1 MTRIALPAS
10 SISELRDR
18 DPLEQ
23 AVVGFLLRLRNPNT
37 YREYQRDLR
46 YFLAWCTDQKL
57 APLSVRRVELTAYLR
72 TLELQGL
79 AEATISR
86 KFGTVCCWLRYC
98 ADEELIDKDPTRGIE
113 RPTVDRE
120 KQRRTHLNV
129 VEWAQL
135 LRAARD
141 HGPTAHALVALLGMK
156 GLRVSEACQLDIE
169 THLFTK
175 DGYDQIR
182 FIGKGNKGSVVTL
195 PPPVARAVREIT
207 DVRSEGPLLLNA
219 WGRRLD
225 RTSANRLL
233 HTVAREGA
241 VLAEFSPHSLRRT
254 MITLALGQGIPLYEV
269 QLLAR
274 HANSKTTAIYDM
286 NRRNVDRLSGA
297 SVASFMSSI
306 AG

>member
-1 MTRIALPAS
+1 
-10 SISELRDR
+10 
-18 DPLEQ
+18 
-23 AVVGFLLRLRNPNT
+23 V
-37 YREYQRDLR
+37 
-46 YFLAWCTDQKL
+46 
-57 APLSVRRVELTAYLR
+57 
-72 TLELQGL
+72 
-79 AEATISR
+79 SR
-86 KFGTVCCWLRYC
+86 KFGTVCTWLRYC
-98 ADEELIDKDPTRGIE
+98 ADEELIGKDPTRGVD
-113 RPTVDRE
+113 RPAVDRE
-120 KQRRTHLNV
+120 KQKRTHLNV

-141 HGPTAHALVALLGMK
+141 HSPTAHALVALLGMK
-156 GLRVSEACQLDIE
+156 GLRVSEACQLDID

-182 FIGKGNKGSVVTL
+182 FVGKGNKASTVTL

-207 DVRSEGPLLLNA
+207 DSRPVGPLLLKA
-219 WGRRLD
+219 RGRRLD
-225 RTSANRLL
+225 RASANRLL
-233 HTVAREGA
+233 QNVAREGA
-241 VLAEFSPHSLRRT
+241 VLTEFSPHSLRRT

-274 HANSKTTAIYDM
+274 HANSKTTELYDM